1 MKIKVIQQLRHLWR
15 QDQEDP
21 QREERIEDPHVP
33 GVILPYE
40 EPKPLKIR
48 TSDSS
53 ESDLEPQEA
62 PPPARGEWG
71 SQFEFMLSCLS
82 FAVGLGN
89 IWRFPYLCYRN
100 GGGAFLIPYALNIFL
115 TGIPL
120 FFLELSFGQFASKS
134 PVAIWSIAPLFQ
146 GIGLSMFLISFGVG
160 LYYNVIVSW
169 ALYYFGATLASLF
182 DDQLPWVT
190 CSNPWN
196 TEGCQELHDV
206 GRNNTHSGPDNY
218 DSAAQEYFT
227 NNVLELSSGLED
239 LGGMRWQ
246 LVFCLFLAWAIVF
259 LVLLRGVKSL
269 GKMVYF
275 TSIFPY
281 FILTLLLI
289 KGLTLH
295 GAMEGILFYVKPDFS
310 KLLEVQCWADA
321 AIQIF
326 FSLGPC
332 WGALITLSSYNK
344 FQNNCFRDAI
354 VIGMANCATSFFAGF
369 VVFSFVGFMAYELDK
384 PVSEV
389 VASGPGL
396 AFVVYPEAVSLLPGS
411 KIWALLFF
419 LMLLAL
425 GLGTQFSIM
434 ETVTSIIVDAWPKKW
449 GKANHRL
456 VLFCA
461 CFSGFLLGLCMV
473 TRGGMYILQLL
484 DNHAGTFSALITGVC
499 EVVVL
504 AWVYGVER
512 FLGDIQ
518 VMFRWNTNSRFYKVF
533 RAFWR
538 VMWRFVTP
546 LLLFLIL
553 IATWVGYKP
562 MKYDKYVY
570 PMWANGIG
578 WVVSFVSV
586 AAIPAVMMGKVLSS
600 SGSFTERIS
609 KLSCPNSKWGPLNEE
624 DFQNAQEQWDEMGF
638 TADKEMSDPWIRFG
652 TIYKGVYLYDS
663 QMFSL
668 QRTKGKA

>member
-1 MKIKVIQQLRHLWR
+1 MKIKVFHQLQHVWR
-15 QDQEDP
+15 RDSEVP
-21 QREERIEDPHVP
+21 REERINDVHVP
-33 GVILPYE
+33 GHILPPE
-40 EPKPLKIR
+40 DPPKSPLKVV
-48 TSDSS
+48 SELESS
-53 ESDLEPQEA
+53 NCNSNVPERA
-62 PPPARGEWG
+62 EWG

-120 FFLELSFGQFASKS
+120 FFMELSFGQFASKS
-134 PVAIWSIAPLFQ
+134 PVAIWCISPLFQ

-160 LYYNVIVSW
+160 LYYNVIVAW
-169 ALYYFGATLASLF
+169 ALYYFGATLSSLF
-182 DDQLPWVT
+182 DDDLPWVT
-190 CSNPWN
+190 CSNWWN
-196 TEGCQELHDV
+196 TKGCQELHDV
-206 GRNNTHSGPDNY
+206 SRNMTGKVPENY

-227 NNVLELSSGLED
+227 RNVLELSPGLED

-259 LVLLRGVKSL
+259 LVLYKGVKSL

-275 TSIFPY
+275 TSLFPY

-289 KGLTLH
+289 KGLSLH
-295 GAMEGILFYVKPDFS
+295 GAMDGIWFYIKPDFS

-344 FQNNCFRDAI
+344 FSNNCFRDAI

-369 VVFSFVGFMAYELDK
+369 VVFSFVGFMAYELQK

-425 GLGTQFSIM
+425 GFGTQFSIL
-434 ETVTSIIVDAWPKKW
+434 ETVTSIVVDAWPKRW
-449 GKANHRL
+449 GKANHQV
-456 VLFCA
+456 VLGCA
-461 CFSGFLLGLCMV
+461 CTTGFVLGLCMV

-504 AWVYGVER
+504 AWIYGVDR

-518 VMFRWNTNSRFYKVF
+518 IMFQWNTKTKAYKLF
-533 RAFWR
+533 HCFWKT
-538 VMWRFVTP
+538 MWRFVTP
-546 LLLFLIL
+546 MLLLLIL
-553 IATWVGYKP
+553 VATWAGYKP
-562 MKYDKYVY
+562 MTYDKYVY
-570 PMWANGIG
+570 PMWANGLG
-578 WVVSFVSV
+578 WVVSFISV
-586 AAIPAVMMGKVLSS
+586 AAIPLVMLSKIITTPGPLS
-600 SGSFTERIS
+600 ERIS
-609 KLSCPNSKWGPLNEE
+609 KLIKPDSNWGPLNEG
-624 DFQNAQEQWDEMGF
+624 DYQNAQDGWEENGF
-638 TADKEMSDPWIRFG
+638 LEGKEMIDMSKDEG
-652 TIYKGVYLYDS
+652 NTLLN
-663 QMFSL
+663 SL
-668 QRTKGKA
+668 DAVC